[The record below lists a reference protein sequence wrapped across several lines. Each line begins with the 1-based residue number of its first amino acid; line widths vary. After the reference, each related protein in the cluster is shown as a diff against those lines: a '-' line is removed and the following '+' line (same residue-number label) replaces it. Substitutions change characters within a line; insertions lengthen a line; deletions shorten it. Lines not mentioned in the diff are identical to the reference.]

1 METIYIVFYRSYE
14 YDEFYAFRNKEK
26 ALKDVKND
34 MCNTINIL
42 ESQGYKPE
50 IAHDTDFH
58 KQIYV
63 PVTGSY
69 HEWFIEE
76 STLE

>member
-1 METIYIVFYRSYE
+1 METIYIVFYSSCE
-14 YDEFYAFRNKEK
+14 DDVFYAFRNKEK
-26 ALKDVKND
+26 ALTDVKND

-42 ESQGYKPE
+42 ESHGYKPE

-63 PVTGSY
+63 PVTGIY